1 MAQKP
6 KVKPLNEGQTKGN
19 KKPETTSQT
28 RAAPPPPPK
37 KRKVKPVNPDT
48 ILGLTL
54 HYLIAVRLLFRD
66 QHH

>member
-37 KRKVKPVNPDT
+37 KKES
-48 ILGLTL
+48 
-54 HYLIAVRLLFRD
+54 
-66 QHH
+66 